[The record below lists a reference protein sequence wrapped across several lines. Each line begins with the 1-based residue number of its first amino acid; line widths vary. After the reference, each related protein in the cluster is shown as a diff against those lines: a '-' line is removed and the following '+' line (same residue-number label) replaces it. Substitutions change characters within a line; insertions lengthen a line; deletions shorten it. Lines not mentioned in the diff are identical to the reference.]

1 LTTQEFK
8 LFQTESMSEEV
19 TQELPTKS
27 KSWPLVKMLLL
38 LLSSL
43 IDIGIQFSL
52 MKLELLRF
60 RLIISLKT
68 IETNQDADVMLNNQA
83 LNGNGIELII
93 TSLLLFLVNISINLE
108 SMVEK
113 FPVLDAYIMSTQMS
127 LNLLKVTY
135 TSLVVKKIWKSLMV
149 VHSHSTTLTKKSL

>member
-1 LTTQEFK
+1 
-8 LFQTESMSEEV
+8 MSEEV
-19 TQELPTKS
+19 TQELLTKS

-68 IETNQDADVMLNNQA
+68 IEINQDADVMLNNQA
-83 LNGNGIELII
+83 LNGNGTELII
-93 TSLLLFLVNISINLE
+93 TSL
-108 SMVEK
+108 
-113 FPVLDAYIMSTQMS
+113 
-127 LNLLKVTY
+127 
-135 TSLVVKKIWKSLMV
+135 
-149 VHSHSTTLTKKSL
+149 